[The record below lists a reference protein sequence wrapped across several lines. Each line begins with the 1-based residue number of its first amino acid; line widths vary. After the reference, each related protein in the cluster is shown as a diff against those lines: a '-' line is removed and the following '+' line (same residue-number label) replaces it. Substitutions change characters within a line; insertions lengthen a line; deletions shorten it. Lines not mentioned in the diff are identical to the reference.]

1 LFTFAQIIINYLLMK
16 KLILLLFLLT
26 AFTSVN
32 KAQSFYCGGICISN
46 LSIPNDSIAITVMID
61 SIEIGVGHVYY
72 NVTRYYH
79 WLKISMYGIN
89 VPDTINYPTLVVINT
104 ANNDTIGNNRYQSYS
119 FQQYADSTVTDSVL
133 TLLDSIPF
141 NFHGEVLLIDKLAH
155 DTCNYFYPMSCTNT
169 GIHQFATET
178 NSLTV
183 FPNPS
188 ANTVNIDLG
197 DLHHQLSIINIYDD
211 KGELIKTITTS
222 NSISTF
228 NSDNLSNG
236 IYFITADIGSRRL
249 NSKLII
255 SH

>member
-1 LFTFAQIIINYLLMK
+1 MFTFAQIIINYLLMK
-16 KLILLLFLLT
+16 KFILLLFLLS
-26 AFTSVN
+26 ALTSVN
-32 KAQSFYCGGICISN
+32 KAQSLYCGGICISN
-46 LSIPNDSIAITVMID
+46 LSIPNDSIAITVSTDTTHLGITY
-61 SIEIGVGHVYY
+61 YY
-72 NVTRYYH
+72 NVTKYYH

-89 VPDTINYPTLVVINT
+89 VPDTINYPTLVVIDT
-104 ANNDTIGNNRYQSYS
+104 ATNDTIGNNHFQSYS
-119 FQQYADSTVTDSVL
+119 FHQYADSTVTDSVL

-141 NFHGEVLLIDKLAH
+141 NFKGEVLLIDKLAH
-155 DTCNYFYPMSCTNT
+155 DTCKYFYPMNCTNT
-169 GIHQFATET
+169 GIHQFASSA

-197 DLHHQLSIINIYDD
+197 DLHHQLSTLNIYDD
-211 KGELIKTITTS
+211 KGQLIKTITTS
-222 NSISTF
+222 NSISTI

-249 NSKLII
+249 TSKLII